1 MSPKKEI
8 NVRARM
14 SSRDRVNMDVKS
26 YLSSMG
32 RFNDLYGYGVGN
44 KAIGSN
50 TGQGYGFQNE
60 QSGRQFN
67 MPSYTGA
74 TYSTPEDDFD
84 AHMANM
90 YGGMTTKHTDQFGL
104 IGKIF
109 ELQARQSYKPPEA
122 KKYEAPDVE
131 NL

>member
-1 MSPKKEI
+1 MTCMDMVLAI
-8 NVRARM
+8 RLLGLILVRGMGSRM
-14 SSRDRVNMDVKS
+14 NSQADSLICLV
-26 YLSSMG
+26 
-32 RFNDLYGYGVGN
+32 
-44 KAIGSN
+44 I
-50 TGQGYGFQNE
+50 
-60 QSGRQFN
+60 
-67 MPSYTGA
+67 
-74 TYSTPEDDFD
+74 PELHIVRLKMIFD

>member
-1 MSPKKEI
+1 
-8 NVRARM
+8 M

-84 AHMANM
+84 THLGNM
-90 YGGMTTKHTDQFGL
+90 FGGMTLANTREMGFLGQL
-104 IGKIF
+104 F
-109 ELQARQSYKPPEA
+109 EHQARQSYRPTEA